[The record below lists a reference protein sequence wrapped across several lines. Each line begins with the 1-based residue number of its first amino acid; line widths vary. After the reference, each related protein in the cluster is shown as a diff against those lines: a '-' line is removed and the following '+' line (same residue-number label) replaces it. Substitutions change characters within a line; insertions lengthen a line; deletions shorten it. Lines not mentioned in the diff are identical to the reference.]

1 MDVVVS
7 LECDAVVGVV
17 EDAALVHVVDLRLG
31 LSGGEW
37 GIDEGDVWKVVG
49 PLLRA
54 GWCGEVAIHCIFGCG
69 VQLEQC
75 RIANEGHQNALYP
88 LGVSVFAI
96 LWGGRERVGWGL
108 T

>member
-54 GWCGEVAIHCIFGCG
+54 EWCGEVAIHCIFGCG

-75 RIANEGHQNALYP
+75 RIADEGHHDTLSQHRCISLCYT
-88 LGVSVFAI
+88 LG
-96 LWGGRERVGWGL
+96 GGGWVGWGL